1 MTAEEI
7 TALLTRHV
15 GILNNLDLASRTPAI
30 AEVYAENL
38 LFVDPHQEFTG
49 CEHLDGFVQ
58 GLHKQFPGAVFQL
71 AQPIDVHHQVARI
84 NWQFGPPANP
94 AAVSGQDI
102 VVLADGKV
110 QAIYVFLDKA
120 KQ

>member
-38 LFVDPHQEFTG
+38 VFVDPHQEFTG
-49 CEHLDGFVQ
+49 REHLDGFVQ
-58 GLHKQFPGAVFQL
+58 GLHQKFSGAIFSL
-71 AQPIDVHHQVARI
+71 AQPIDAHHHIARI

-94 AAVSGQDI
+94 TAVTGQDI
-102 VVLADGKV
+102 AVVANGQI
-110 QAIYVFLDKA
+110 QALYIFLDGA
-120 KQ
+120 GQ